1 LWVVNLFIA
10 LVGDKLKNLLNRS
23 VDQDFAADFC
33 HSASHPPGAVP
44 IQMKCVAQ
52 PSMSGR
58 DGGRTNRGVQRLQ
71 EARLIWQERLD
82 GDPANQE
89 AARDHSKLL

>member
-1 LWVVNLFIA
+1 
-10 LVGDKLKNLLNRS
+10 
-23 VDQDFAADFC
+23 
-33 HSASHPPGAVP
+33 
-44 IQMKCVAQ
+44 
-52 PSMSGR
+52 MSGR